1 MSDWFLRAFRK
12 TPPRDFR
19 QRLYAHLEAE
29 ERRLALLW
37 RSTAAVLLILIA
49 LSPTFLNAL
58 SRSAFAPSRT
68 SPSQAE
74 NAITSP
80 VPEWEQELPAGWVYY
95 PPGDA
100 EALGPVDYRAAQ
112 KRLPPAI
119 EPPVFIAMVIPG
131 ERR

>member
-19 QRLYAHLEAE
+19 QQLYAHLEAE

-58 SRSAFAPSRT
+58 SRSSFAPSRT

-74 NAITSP
+74 STITST

-95 PPGDA
+95 PPGEI
-100 EALGPVDYRAAQ
+100 EAFGPMDYRAEQ
-112 KRLPPAI
+112 KRRASPA
-119 EPPVFIAMVIPG
+119 ETPMFIAMVIPG